1 MRPELVALFVV
12 TTLTAA
18 IPIAMP
24 LLYAALGESVAE
36 KAGILNIGIEGL
48 MLIGAWAAYLGAVYT
63 HSLVLGVLIG
73 AVAGLILALMLAVFY
88 VTIGADQIVTGI
100 LANLLVLGLT
110 SVTFAHLFS
119 TNRPR
124 LGNPGVV
131 EVPVLSSIPALGTIL
146 FKQDWLVYLGL
157 LLVPFTYWLMKKTWF
172 GLNVRA
178 AGEHPRAAETA
189 GVSVALVRYSAMAY
203 VGVLAAL
210 GGATLA
216 YDSIGGFVENATAGR
231 GFIALAVVVL
241 GKWNP
246 FGVFIGALVV
256 GATDAL
262 QLRLQAGGLPV
273 PHELLL
279 MLPYLLTI
287 VVLVGFVGGARYPAA
302 AGVAYE
308 NNE

>member
-157 LLVPFTYWLMKKTWF
+157 LLVPFTYWLMKKTWS

-178 AGEHPRAAETA
+178 AGEPPRAAETA

>member
-1 MRPELVALFVV
+1 MTPELIALFIS

-24 LLYAALGESVAE
+24 LLYAALGEAVAE
-36 KAGILNIGIEGL
+36 KAGILNIGLEGI

-63 HSLVLGVLIG
+63 HSLVLGLLIG
-73 AVAGLILALMLAVFY
+73 AAAGLVLGLLLAIFY
-88 VTIGADQIVTGI
+88 VTLGTDQIVTGI
-100 LANLLVLGLT
+100 LVNLLVLGLT

-119 TNRPR
+119 TDRPR
-124 LGNPGVV
+124 LANPPVIA
-131 EVPVLSSIPALGTIL
+131 VPILADIPGLGAIL
-146 FKQDWLVYLGL
+146 FRHDWLVYIGL
-157 LLVPFTYWLMKKTWF
+157 LLVPATYWLMKHTWF
-172 GLNVRA
+172 GLDVRA
-178 AGEHPRAAETA
+178 VGEHPQAAETA
-189 GVSVALVRYSAMAY
+189 GVSVVRVRYAAMAF
-203 VGVLAAL
+203 VGILGAL

-216 YDSIGGFVENATAGR
+216 MDSIGGFVENATAGR

-246 FGVFIGALVV
+246 FGIFLGALVV
-256 GATDAL
+256 GGTDAL
-262 QLRLQAGGLPV
+262 QLRLQAGGLPI

-302 AGVAYE
+302 AGVAYRRE
-308 NNE
+308 A